1 MKKTLSTIATILVVC
16 VIVLIGAK
24 YLGESDADRY
34 LRQQLQTT
42 KLENQIARAEAWG
55 QISLAL
61 VYVAGVAGGLS
72 LLALPLA
79 VFGLTGKLTR
89 SHRAEDGLYPILVE
103 RPGIL
108 ARLQG
113 NRDPIV
119 VNPNLQGTAVARYRE
134 LRDGVQMIAP
144 AIDET
149 QATVTAAAQRIQ
161 MVQAMTSDKGRLSA
175 AAGRLL
181 AGSYDPRNPRD
192 SILDDTPAL
201 PAPYHRPMTLKD
213 ALTHAQTEGEIVL
226 GQDHDNGNRPAIW
239 RPSAVPHFAI
249 WGSSQQSK
257 SEGLGYTIALGL
269 IAAGYHLVV
278 LDVEEEAQWAE
289 LSSHVEY
296 HATDATLF
304 SGQVEALAAEWRRRG
319 DVLQRYGSPNWSSL
333 PAQAGERR
341 MAVVVEEY
349 SYIRAAAADFGNLAD
364 QDRAMSDMA
373 TKGGKRGMHMV
384 ILDQHYK
391 GMHGKWPAPVLNNVA
406 ARASFRQPVEDNTL
420 VGYHGLAKLER
431 GVFAYNGERFTSYHA
446 RPHARTLLATIPALD
461 LRPVVRPVRPF
472 VPGWEAPPLE
482 VDPPSPS
489 RTGEPN
495 GPAEPTP
502 VVDVES
508 DLQKA
513 ARAWI
518 TERLAQGETATQVE
532 MRKALAPHN
541 GGEEV
546 SKGWAWDLWHTYHPE
561 GTKYQPAK
569 AEPVAPRRDWGYIIA
584 MDDDRL
590 TDLMASSTDEEER
603 GAAFVELRERGQLE
617 FRGKKL

>member
-1 MKKTLSTIATILVVC
+1 MKNLISIIAVPLILL
-16 VIVLIGAK
+16 VLFVGYKEATTP
-24 YLGESDADRY
+24 AA
-34 LRQQLQTT
+34 LRQVQIS
-42 KLENQIARAEAWG
+42 NQIARTEAWG
-55 QISLAL
+55 QVGL
-61 VYVAGVAGGLS
+61 VLIYAAGTAGVLTILAVPFAAFGLS
-72 LLALPLA
+72 
-79 VFGLTGKLTR
+79 GKITR
-89 SHRAEDGLYPILVE
+89 SHRAEGGLYPILVE
-103 RPGIL
+103 RPGLL
-108 ARLQG
+108 ARLKG

-119 VNPNLQGTAVARYRE
+119 VNPNLQGVPVARYRE
-134 LRDGVQMIAP
+134 LPGGVQMIAP
-144 AIDET
+144 AMDEA
-149 QATVTAAAQRIQ
+149 QAIVTAAGQRIQ

-175 AAGRLL
+175 PAGRLL
-181 AGSYDPRNPRD
+181 AGGYDPRNPNA
-192 SILDDTPAL
+192 SVLDDTPML

-213 ALTHAQTEGEIVL
+213 AMTHAQTEDEIVL

-239 RPSAVPHFAI
+239 RPSGVPHFAI
-249 WGSSQQSK
+249 WGSSQQGK
-257 SEGLGYTIALGL
+257 SEGLGYTIALCM

-278 LDVEEEAQWAE
+278 LDVEQEAQWRE

-319 DVLQRYGSPNWSSL
+319 DVLQRYGSPNWASL

-349 SYIRAAAADFGNLAD
+349 SFIRAAAAGYGNLSD
-364 QDRAMSDMA
+364 QDLAMSDLA
-373 TKGGKRGMHMV
+373 ARGGKRGMHMV
-384 ILDQHYK
+384 LLDQHYQ
-391 GMHGKWPAPVLNNVA
+391 GQHGKWPAPVLNNVA
-406 ARASFRQPVEDNTL
+406 ARATFRQPKEDNSL
-420 VGYHGLAKLER
+420 VGYYPMAKLGKGE
-431 GVFAYNGERFTSYHA
+431 FAYEGEKFTAYHA
-446 RPHARTLLATIPALD
+446 RPHARTLLAGIPALD

-472 VPGWEAPPLE
+472 VTPSYTPLV
-482 VDPPSPS
+482 VDPPPSS
-489 RTGEPN
+489 RTAEPN
-495 GPAEPTP
+495 GPTEPMP

-513 ARAWI
+513 ARTWI

-546 SKGWAWDLWHTYHPE
+546 SKGWAWDLWHTYHPD

-569 AEPVAPRRDWGYIIA
+569 AEPVARRDWGYIIA
-584 MDDDRL
+584 MDDDSL